1 MKRIFLSFCLLLVF
15 ICCTHREITK
25 KDEKIEM
32 INENDILKIYYR
44 LVEGIKNRSLE
55 QILSCYSTESTY
67 QYSELTGEKFVCYN
81 NLKEVSNISQIKEN
95 YLYLFKKKRYDLIEY
110 EIVSIDKNKNEPKIV
125 FINAWENSD
134 YDHYEIISFVLENE
148 KYLISRHS
156 IVKGEELKK

>member
-1 MKRIFLSFCLLLVF
+1 LKKIFLSFCFLIVIF
-15 ICCTHREITK
+15 CCTHREITK

-32 INENDILKIYYR
+32 INENDIIKIYYR
-44 LVEGIKNRSLE
+44 LVEGIKNRSME

-67 QYSELTGEKFVCYN
+67 QYSKLTGENFVCYN
-81 NLKEVSNISQIKEN
+81 DLKEVSNISQIKEN

-148 KYLISRHS
+148 KYLINRHS
-156 IVKGEELKK
+156 IVKREELKK